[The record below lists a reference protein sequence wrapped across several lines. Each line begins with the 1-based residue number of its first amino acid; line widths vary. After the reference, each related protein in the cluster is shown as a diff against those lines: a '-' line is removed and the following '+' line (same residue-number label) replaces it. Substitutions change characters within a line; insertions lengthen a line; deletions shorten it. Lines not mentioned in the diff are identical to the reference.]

1 MESKRLDRREF
12 GKRATLLAVGGL
24 LGGSAQARPAAA
36 TTQAT
41 GGGPAASGAAGK
53 SLGIQTYSVIR
64 DMSADVPGTLR
75 RLADIGFTHIELCH
89 YEPGSVFGLPLA
101 QFRGMVED
109 AGLRSTGSHAQPPL
123 EELYEFGDGGG
134 SGKGFRS
141 IRVEKYTRANQ
152 ARILDF
158 WRRAVD
164 DHAALG
170 VQTLVQP
177 ALPVVESHDD
187 VALVCEIF
195 NRTGELARAAGIRW
209 GYHNHSAEFLRV
221 GAKEG
226 RGGSERYPGDIV
238 YELLLAGTDP
248 SLVFFEMDVY
258 WTVMAQCDPLDYF
271 RRYPGRFPLLHIK
284 DRAVI
289 GASGMMNFAN
299 IFEAAYAQGLEW
311 FYAELEPLGEDVAQ
325 IDAVAASHRY
335 LAGAPFVR

>member
-1 MESKRLDRREF
+1 MKLDRREF
-12 GKRATLLAVGGL
+12 ATRSALLAMAGMLGGL
-24 LGGSAQARPAAA
+24 LPGRPAAA
-36 TTQAT
+36 AAATQPR
-41 GGGPAASGAAGK
+41 GGSRGK
-53 SLGIQTYSVIR
+53 SIGIQTYSVIR
-64 DMSADVPGTLR
+64 DMGNDVPGTLR
-75 RLADIGFTHIELCH
+75 RLASIGFTHIELCR
-89 YEPGSVFGLPLA
+89 YEPGSVFGVPLA
-101 QFRGMVED
+101 QFRRMVED
-109 AGLRSTGSHAQPPL
+109 AGLRSSGSHAQPPL
-123 EELYEFGDGGG
+123 KELYEFGDGGG

-141 IRVEKYTRANQ
+141 IRVEKYTRDNQ
-152 ARILDF
+152 AQILDF

-177 ALPVVESHDD
+177 ALPVVESRDD
-187 VALVCEIF
+187 VARVCEVF

-221 GAKEG
+221 GADAD
-226 RGGSERYPGDIV
+226 RGGDKRYPGDLI
-238 YELLLAGTDP
+238 YELLLDGTDP
-248 SLVFFEMDVY
+248 ALVFFEMDVY

-311 FYAELEPLGEDVAQ
+311 FYAELEPLGAGTSQ
-325 IDAVAASHRY
+325 IDAVSESYRY
-335 LAGAPFVR
+335 LAQAPFVR